1 MNDQQIDEL
10 IRQALKNQS
19 QVPVHLEERLE
30 RHIDRLAADEKKS
43 VRIPTYRNRIRRW
56 CVAASILLVLGV
68 GTTAY
73 FSASDSRPK
82 DTFDNPEE
90 AVKAAEQALTLLS
103 QNLNKGFGEMNQ
115 AQQEMEKI
123 HAVVTKHINDQT
135 K

>member
-10 IRQALKNQS
+10 IRQALKDQS
-19 QVPVHLEERLE
+19 RVPAYLEKRLE
-30 RHIDRLAADEKKS
+30 RHIDRLAAEDRKE
-43 VRIPTYRNRIRRW
+43 VRIPMYSNRIKRW

-68 GTTAY
+68 GTTVY

-90 AVKAAEQALTLLS
+90 AAMAAEQALTLLS

-115 AQQEMEKI
+115 ARQEMEKI
-123 HAVVTKHINDQT
+123 HVVWTKHINDQT

>member
-10 IRQALKNQS
+10 IRQALKDQS
-19 QVPVHLEERLE
+19 RVPVHLEKRLE
-30 RHIDRLAADEKKS
+30 QHIDQLAAEDRKE
-43 VRIPTYRNRIRRW
+43 VRIPMYRNRIKRW

-73 FSASDSRPK
+73 FSASDARPK

-90 AVKAAEQALTLLS
+90 AAMAAEQALTLLS

-115 AQQEMEKI
+115 ARQKMEKI
-123 HAVVTKHINDQT
+123 HAVWTKHINDQT

>member
-10 IRQALKNQS
+10 IRQALKDQS
-19 QVPVHLEERLE
+19 RVPAHLEKRLE
-30 RHIDRLAADEKKS
+30 QHIDR
-43 VRIPTYRNRIRRW
+43 VRIPMYRNRIRRW

-73 FSASDSRPK
+73 FSASDARPK

-90 AVKAAEQALTLLS
+90 AAMAAEQALTLLS

-115 AQQEMEKI
+115 ARQEMEKI
-123 HAVVTKHINDQT
+123 HAVWTKHINDQT

>member
-10 IRQALKNQS
+10 IRQALKDQS
-19 QVPVHLEERLE
+19 RVPVHLEKRLE
-30 RHIDRLAADEKKS
+30 QHIDQLAAEDRKE
-43 VRIPTYRNRIRRW
+43 VRIPMYSNRIKRW

-73 FSASDSRPK
+73 FSASDARPK

-90 AVKAAEQALTLLS
+90 AAMAAEQALTLLS

-115 AQQEMEKI
+115 ARQKMEKI
-123 HAVVTKHINDQT
+123 HAVWTKHINDQT

>member
-10 IRQALKNQS
+10 IRLALKDQS

-43 VRIPTYRNRIRRW
+43 VCIPMYRNRIRRW

-73 FSASDSRPK
+73 FSVSNSRPK

-90 AVKAAEQALTLLS
+90 AAKAAEQALTLLS

-123 HAVVTKHINDQT
+123 HAVWTKHINDQT

>member
-10 IRQALKNQS
+10 IRQALKDQS
-19 QVPVHLEERLE
+19 RVPAYLEKRLE
-30 RHIDRLAADEKKS
+30 QHIDQLAAEDRKE
-43 VRIPTYRNRIRRW
+43 VRIPMYSNRIKRW

-73 FSASDSRPK
+73 FSASNSRAK

-90 AVKAAEQALTLLS
+90 AAMAEQALTLLS

-115 AQQEMEKI
+115 ARQEMEKI
-123 HAVVTKHINDQT
+123 HAVWTKHINDQT